1 MKEKSKTE
9 FKDVDKDVMGKETS
23 CKKYEQKLKRNL
35 SVCIGTMRTTP
46 HL

>member
-23 CKKYEQKLKRNL
+23 CKKYEKN
-35 SVCIGTMRTTP
+35 
-46 HL
+46 